1 MSKFI
6 VNLLLVLPGTL
17 FYLGGGV
24 HGKNLAIDYSTNQE
38 SQISTL
44 DRASQ
49 RFISQHGKTVVK
61 YAEQY
66 KLDWRLVLAVM
77 KTESQFQGEVV
88 SSRGAK
94 GLMQMLPVTQ
104 SIVAGELGLEN
115 ETFDT
120 PEMNIKGGV
129 HFLAKLQKMLNG
141 MGLSEE
147 NRIRFTLV
155 AYCAGI
161 GRLADAQKIASYM
174 NDDPREWS
182 SIKYSLSLL
191 SSKYSS
197 LHSHVWGMNHPSNGY
212 FRQGQMV
219 ANYVETIMAD
229 YGRYRLAI
237 PRKV

>member
-6 VNLLLVLPGTL
+6 VNLLLVLPGTM

-24 HGKNLAIDYSTNQE
+24 HGKNLAIDYTTNQE
-38 SQISTL
+38 PQASTL
-44 DRASQ
+44 DKASQ

-61 YAEQY
+61 YSEQY
-66 KLDWRLVLAVM
+66 RLDWRLVLAVM
-77 KTESQFQGEVV
+77 KSESQFQGEAV
-88 SSRGAK
+88 SASGAK

-129 HFLAKLQKMLNG
+129 HFLAKLQKTLNG
-141 MGLSEE
+141 MGLSDE

-161 GRLADAQKIASYM
+161 GRLADAQKMAVYM
-174 NDDPREWS
+174 KDDPREWS

-191 SSKYSS
+191 SSRYSS
-197 LHSHVWGMNHPSNGY
+197 LHTRVWGVNHPSSGY

-229 YGRYRLAI
+229 YGRYRLAV

>member
-6 VNLLLVLPGTL
+6 VNLLLVLPGMVY
-17 FYLGGGV
+17 YLGSGV
-24 HGKNLAIDYSTNQE
+24 HGKDLAIDYGTSQE
-38 SQISTL
+38 IQISPL

-49 RFISQHGKTVVK
+49 RFINQHGRTVVK

-66 KLDWRLVLAVM
+66 KLDWRLVLAVV
-77 KTESQFQGEVV
+77 KSESQFQEEVV
-88 SSRGAK
+88 SARGAR

-104 SIVAGELGLEN
+104 SMVAAELGLESESFN
-115 ETFDT
+115 S
-120 PEMNIKGGV
+120 PEMDIKGGV
-129 HFLAKLQKMLNG
+129 HFLAKIYKIVGG

-161 GRLADAQKIASYM
+161 GRLADAQKMASYM

-182 SIKYSLSLL
+182 SIKNSLSLL
-191 SSKYSS
+191 SIKYAS
-197 LHSHVWGMNHPSNGY
+197 LHSHVWGVNHPSNGY

-219 ANYVETIMAD
+219 AKYVETIMAD
-229 YGRYRLAI
+229 YGRYRLAV
-237 PRKV
+237 PLKV